1 MGGFLVESALLTH
14 GLASVTDETL
24 LDRWPA
30 GMDCIAW
37 VDAGEI
43 RTGSM
48 AAYLPFRARAG
59 ELCRIHCDTL
69 DQALADG
76 ISGALTASG
85 TMAVCRRLGLP
96 LAVTGGMGGI
106 GDIRGEASA
115 QTSPPCGTFRQRW
128 FPPAPRICWTFR
140 EPFPGSWRPA
150 CRSWGWDRPLYRLCL
165 SERRCPPVRPL
176 DGGPAAGA
184 AWPASPAPTH
194 PGGAANRG
202 RQPAGPGVAA
212 GKEAEARGV
221 EYHPAANA
229 AFDRLT
235 GGYSSRIQLDSLI
248 ANARLAARLTG
259 GQAA

>member
-106 GDIRGEASA
+106 GDIRGEALCPDLPALRDIPATLVSTGPKDMLDIPGTLSWLMEAGVQVLGVGTDRYTGYVFRSA
-115 QTSPPCGTFRQRW
+115 DVPLSGL
-128 FPPAPRICWTFR
+128 WT
-140 EPFPGSWRPA
+140 G
-150 CRSWGWDRPLYRLCL
+150 
-165 SERRCPPVRPL
+165 
-176 DGGPAAGA
+176 
-184 AWPASPAPTH
+184 
-194 PGGAANRG
+194 
-202 RQPAGPGVAA
+202 
-212 GKEAEARGV
+212 
-221 EYHPAANA
+221 
-229 AFDRLT
+229 DRLT
-235 GGYSSRIQLDSLI
+235 EPPG
-248 ANARLAARLTG
+248 RLLLLQPILEAL
-259 GQAA
+259 